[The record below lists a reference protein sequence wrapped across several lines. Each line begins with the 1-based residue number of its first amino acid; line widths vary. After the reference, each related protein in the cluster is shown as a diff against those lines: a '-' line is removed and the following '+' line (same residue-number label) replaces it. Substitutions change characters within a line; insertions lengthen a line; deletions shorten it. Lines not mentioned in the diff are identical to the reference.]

1 MLIWKKDGLYIQN
14 NINLFIYLVNNHT
27 YIWHK
32 IYVSKMKKGKKK
44 KGYNEYTAIFLS
56 ASPAVLQWELT
67 DYWAFPIPY

>member
-1 MLIWKKDGLYIQN
+1 MKKDGLYIQN
-14 NINLFIYLVNNHT
+14 NIQFIYLPSEQS
-27 YIWHK
+27 YIYMTQNICIK
-32 IYVSKMKKGKKK
+32 NEKGKKKK